1 MDERQRSLKKWTSE
15 DWQYSSAA
23 EEKKP
28 RAKRGRYLP
37 RKAWAKLSDSEK
49 AAANQRK
56 RGAYG
61 RNKRY
66 AGSELAAYKSAT

>member
-1 MDERQRSLKKWTSE
+1 MDERQRSLKRWTQQ
-15 DWQYSSAA
+15 DWQYSNKD

-28 RAKRGRYLP
+28 RAQRGRYLP

-49 AAANQRK
+49 ASANQRK

-61 RNKRY
+61 QNKRY
-66 AGSELAAYKSAT
+66 AGAELRAYRSAT